1 MTINPIVSL
10 FIAIPV
16 FIIIMIFNILFSYGA
31 RKVTRGIILV
41 LLFIVNLR
49 IMVYSDNVYTYT
61 NNLDLIFCFDNT
73 LSMGAK
79 DDFDK
84 TRFERAKE
92 DVEYIVDNIP
102 GSYYSLISYSD
113 VSYLRIPLTKDT
125 SSFKAS
131 LKTMRIPNLT
141 YANGTDITIFKD
153 NLENVLMSST
163 SKVGRIRVVFI
174 IGDGEITADGK
185 AQNLTG
191 LKEYIKT
198 GAVLG
203 YGDAKKGSYM
213 EVETYQGSGIYDYVK
228 DKSGSPAVTKLDEN
242 NLKMMAQDLGIE
254 YIHMNKSSD
263 LDKLI
268 EEVNKSLE
276 LNEKTKVYSY
286 ADTYYFISIL
296 ILFLLG
302 AELFLDRR
310 EYL

>member
-1 MTINPIVSL
+1 MTINPIISL
-10 FIAIPV
+10 FVAIPI
-16 FIIIMIFNILFSYGA
+16 FILIMIFNILFSYGP
-31 RKVTRGIILV
+31 RKITRAIILV

-79 DDFDK
+79 DGTSV
-84 TRFERAKE
+84 TRFDRAKN
-92 DVEYIVDNIP
+92 DVEYIVDKIP
-102 GSYYSLISYSD
+102 GSYYSLISYND

-141 YANGTDITIFKD
+141 YANGTDITIFKG
-153 NLENVLMSST
+153 NLEDVLTSSS

-185 AQNLTG
+185 KQNLSH
-191 LKEYIKT
+191 LKEYISN

-203 YGDAKKGSYM
+203 YGNPKGSYM
-213 EVETYQGSGIYDYVK
+213 EVETYQGSGRYEYVK
-228 DKSGSPAVTKLDEN
+228 DSSGNPAVTKLDEQ
-242 NLKMMAQDLGIE
+242 NLKLIADELGIN
-254 YIHMNKSSD
+254 YIHMESTKQ
-263 LDKLI
+263 LDSII

-286 ADTYYFISIL
+286 ADTYYFVSIIIL
-296 ILFLLG
+296 ILLG